1 MALFSKNQGRPQY
14 ILTAHGLGIGSRLVS
29 ECVPGQIQ
37 ENGVVDASE
46 LDAAHHLYTVL
57 SGACASIEVHFQ
69 ADKCKRRESM
79 MSFRSTFLFLI
90 IAWAG
95 LLKAQEIKYIDLSS
109 ASQRTELRHPP
120 APRSDCKNCLGA
132 GSGGTGVLDGA
143 SDHRDPHALGIYLWR
158 VTPMEINPTVPFEVE
173 FKVLNT
179 GTAPIE
185 LPVSLHLSDLQPSDE
200 SVAFSYFSLALV
212 VRAVDETQKTE
223 AAYIGFVQLYGSPD
237 HAETML
243 VLRPGEWI
251 RVGARVKFLT
261 WPSEPVS
268 ARLRADF
275 WLRKN
280 TFRPHPGGH
289 FSEARNLYPNN
300 TPTPFVAVRLLP
312 PVSDLPKH

>member
-1 MALFSKNQGRPQY
+1 MRAVR
-14 ILTAHGLGIGSRLVS
+14 A
-29 ECVPGQIQ
+29 PG
-37 ENGVVDASE
+37 GYKKMLSWTPSE
-46 LDAAHHLYTVL
+46 LDAARHRYPVL
-57 SGACASIEVHFQ
+57 SGACAFIEVHFRT
-69 ADKCKRRESM
+69 DKCKRRKSM
-79 MSFRSTFLFLI
+79 MPFRRTFLFLI

-120 APRSDCKNCLGA
+120 APQSDCKNCMGA
-132 GSGGTGVLDGA
+132 GSGGTSVSDGA

-185 LPVSLHLSDLQPSDE
+185 LPVSLHLSDLQPSNE

-212 VRAVDETQKTE
+212 VRTVDETQKTE

-237 HAETML
+237 HAQTML

-268 ARLRADF
+268 ARLQADF
-275 WLRKN
+275 WLRRN
-280 TFRPHPGGH
+280 TFHPHPGGH
-289 FSEARNLYPNN
+289 FTETRNLYPNN
-300 TPTPFVAVRLLP
+300 TPTPFVAIRLLP
-312 PVSDLPKH
+312 PVFDLPKH

>member
-1 MALFSKNQGRPQY
+1 MRAVRAPGGYKKM
-14 ILTAHGLGIGSRLVS
+14 VS
-29 ECVPGQIQ
+29 WTP
-37 ENGVVDASE
+37 SE
-46 LDAAHHLYTVL
+46 LDAARHRYPVL
-57 SGACASIEVHFQ
+57 SGACAFIEVHFRT
-69 ADKCKRRESM
+69 DKCKRRKSM

-132 GSGGTGVLDGA
+132 GSGGTSVPDGA

-158 VTPMEINPTVPFEVE
+158 VTPLEINPTEPFEVE

-200 SVAFSYFSLALV
+200 SVAFSYFSLALA

-237 HAETML
+237 HSETML

-251 RVGARVKFLT
+251 RVSALVKFLT

-280 TFRPHPGGH
+280 TFHPHSGGH

-312 PVSDLPKH
+312 PVSDLPKN